1 MRRLAITRRP
11 ASSNLAMIL
20 PVRFRRVASGLMM
33 ERVRS
38 TAMGAPEVKAAGLCN
53 GFARRTSAVIRPP
66 QMLAIDNIVVRI
78 AGREILSGATA
89 NLPAGRRIGLVGRN
103 GAGKT
108 TLFKVILGTLHQDDG
123 NISWPSAW
131 RVGAVAQEAPGTD
144 VSLIDTVLEADQERT
159 RLLAEAEH
167 ESDGHRLG
175 DIYHR
180 LDAIDAYTAPARAAE
195 ILAGL
200 GFSAEDQLRPCREF
214 SGGWR
219 MRVALAA
226 ILFSA
231 PDLLL
236 LDEPTNYLDLE
247 GVLWLENFIQKYRG
261 TILIVSHDRDLLN
274 TACEFILHLERGKL
288 KLYTGGYDTF
298 TATRAA
304 GRAQDMAFAKKQ
316 EAARAHMQKFVDRFK
331 ASAAKARQAQSRVKM
346 LAKMA
351 MVEVPP
357 DEHVAP
363 IHIPEATAASPPLIT
378 MDRASVGYEPGKPI
392 LTGLSFRFDPE
403 DRVALLGK
411 NGNGKSTMAKLLAGK
426 LAAMAGE
433 FTPARKLVVGYFAQH
448 QAEELD
454 TSVTPILT
462 LQRLRPKLTLEQVRG
477 QLGGFGF
484 TQDKQQTLVGQLSGG
499 ERARLMLALATL
511 DKPNLLILD
520 EPTNHLDIDARGELL
535 SALNDFDGAVVLVS
549 HDRRLIE
556 ATADRLLLVA
566 NGEVRP
572 FDGDLDDYRRYL
584 LSGDAAP
591 AREPEAKAA
600 KDTARRDGAEKRRQL
615 KPLKDK
621 LEAAEHQIAE
631 LNIEIAKC
639 DKSLADP
646 LLFAKDPARGK
657 AVSKKRA
664 DAIKKLETLEARW
677 LKIQEEYELAMAEA

>member
-1 MRRLAITRRP
+1 
-11 ASSNLAMIL
+11 
-20 PVRFRRVASGLMM
+20 
-33 ERVRS
+33 
-38 TAMGAPEVKAAGLCN
+38 
-53 GFARRTSAVIRPP
+53 
-66 QMLAIDNIVVRI
+66 MLVLDNIVVRFG
-78 AGREILSGATA
+78 GREILKGASA
-89 NLPAGRRIGLVGRN
+89 SLPAGRRIGLVGRN
-103 GAGKT
+103 GAGKS
-108 TLFKVILGTLHQDDG
+108 TLLKVILGDLHPDDG
-123 NISWPSAW
+123 DTSWPSAW
-131 RVGAVAQEAPGTD
+131 RIGAVAQEAPGTAA
-144 VSLIDTVLEADQERT
+144 SLIDTVLAADGERT
-159 RLLAEAEH
+159 KLLADAEH
-167 ESDGHRLG
+167 ESDAHKLG

-200 GFSAEDQLRPCREF
+200 GFSAADQLRPCTEF

-226 ILFSA
+226 ILFAA

-247 GVLWLENFIQKYRG
+247 GVMWLENFLQRYRG
-261 TILIVSHDRDLLN
+261 TVLIVSHDRDLLN
-274 TACEFILHLERGKL
+274 TAAEFILHLEHGKL
-288 KLYTGGYDTF
+288 TLYTGNYDTF
-298 TATRAA
+298 AETRAMR
-304 GRAQDMAFAKKQ
+304 RALDSAMQKKQ
-316 EAARAHMQKFVDRFK
+316 EAQRKHLQSFVDRFRAK
-331 ASAAKARQAQSRVKM
+331 ASKARQAQSRMKM
-346 LAKMA
+346 IERL
-351 MVEVPP
+351 ERIEIPL
-357 DEHVAP
+357 DEHIAP
-363 IHIPEATAASPPLIT
+363 IRLPKATDASPPLVT
-378 MDRASVGYEPGKPI
+378 MDRVAVGYEPGKPV
-392 LTGLSFRFDPE
+392 LSHLSLRFDPD
-403 DRVALLGK
+403 DRIALLGQ
-411 NGNGKSTMAKLLAGK
+411 NGNGKSTLAKLLAGK
-426 LAAMAGE
+426 LEPMRGE
-433 FTPARKLVVGYFAQH
+433 LIRAKKLVPGYFAQH
-448 QAEELD
+448 QLEELNGLI
-454 TSVTPILT
+454 TPIQT
-462 LQRLRPKLTLEQVRG
+462 LQHLRPKLSEREVRT

-484 TQDKQQTLVGQLSGG
+484 AADKQLTKVGNLSGG

-600 KDTARRDGAEKRRQL
+600 KESARRDGAEKRRQL
-615 KPLKDK
+615 RPLKDK

-664 DAIKKLETLEARW
+664 EAIKKLETLEARW
-677 LKIQEEYELAMAEA
+677 LKMQEEYEQAMAAA